1 MKNGDSQKVVCSSD
15 EMIEDGYSD
24 EDMGDAD
31 SDIIYLEGFRISDEM
46 ESEDDEEELD
56 DDEQELDDDEFEAD
70 NYNQSLEAGGAEGN
84 QSTIGYQ
91 FVLYVFVSPTL
102 VNASFLIISCGSH
115 ATFS

>member
-1 MKNGDSQKVVCSSD
+1 
-15 EMIEDGYSD
+15 
-24 EDMGDAD
+24 
-31 SDIIYLEGFRISDEM
+31 
-46 ESEDDEEELD
+46 LD
-56 DDEQELDDDEFEAD
+56 DDEQELDDDEFEVD

-102 VNASFLIISCGSH
+102 VNTSFLIISCGSH